1 VQAGISLKFP
11 PLCFRVNQG
20 NPRRFT
26 MLVSQIMSTKIIAI
40 SPNRRV
46 GQALKLMQKQQ
57 IRHLP
62 VMAQNRMVGWITSR
76 DLREVLLASV
86 LEEIKVG
93 DVMVQAPLSVTPDT
107 EVEEAARLIHEHKI
121 GGMPVMEGDRLVGV
135 ITMQDLISAFI
146 AMLGLLK
153 SSSRLD
159 LLLENQPEAL
169 DAATRLI
176 KATGGKI
183 INVALGPT
191 KKNKRPYFFRL
202 EKANLE
208 PIVET
213 LKQKGYEVLDAIP

>member
-1 VQAGISLKFP
+1 
-11 PLCFRVNQG
+11 
-20 NPRRFT
+20 

>member
-1 VQAGISLKFP
+1 
-11 PLCFRVNQG
+11 
-20 NPRRFT
+20 
-26 MLVSQIMSTKIIAI
+26 MLVGQIMSQKIVTI
-40 SPNRRV
+40 SPDKRV
-46 GQALKLMQKQQ
+46 GQALKLMQKHQ

-62 VMAQNRMVGWITSR
+62 VMDHDRMVGWITSR
-76 DLREVLLASV
+76 DLREVLLASM

-93 DVMVQAPLSVTPDT
+93 DVMVQAPLSVTSET

-159 LLLENQPEAL
+159 LLLPNRSEAL
-169 DAATRLI
+169 DVATRLI
-176 KATGGKI
+176 KEAGGKI

-191 KKNKRPYFFRL
+191 KADKRPYFFRL
-202 EKANLE
+202 EKVDLG
-208 PIVET
+208 PIVNT
-213 LKQKGYEVLDAIP
+213 LNQQGYVVLDTIA

>member
-1 VQAGISLKFP
+1 
-11 PLCFRVNQG
+11 
-20 NPRRFT
+20 
-26 MLVSQIMSTKIIAI
+26 MLVGQIMSHKIVTI
-40 SPNRRV
+40 SPNKLV
-46 GQALKLMQKQQ
+46 GQALKLMQKHK

-62 VMAQNRMVGWITSR
+62 VVEKNRMVGWITSR
-76 DLREVLLASV
+76 DLREVLLASM

-121 GGMPVMEGDRLVGV
+121 GGMPVVEGDRLMGV
-135 ITMQDLISAFI
+135 ITMQDLIGAFI

-159 LLLENQPEAL
+159 LLLPNQPAAL

-176 KATGGKI
+176 KEAGGKV
-183 INVALGPT
+183 INVALGPPQ
-191 KKNKRPYFFRL
+191 KDKRPYYFRL

-208 PIVET
+208 PIVDT
-213 LKQKGYEVLDAIP
+213 LKQQGYVVLEAIP